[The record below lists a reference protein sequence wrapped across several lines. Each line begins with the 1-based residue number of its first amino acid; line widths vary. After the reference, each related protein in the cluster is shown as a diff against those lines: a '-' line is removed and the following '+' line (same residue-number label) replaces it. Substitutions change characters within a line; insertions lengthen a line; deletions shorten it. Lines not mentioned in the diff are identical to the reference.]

1 MALNTTNLITFKR
14 GTENLLPTS
23 GVIKDAFYLTTDTHR
38 LYIGVDDTH
47 TALLNS
53 AVRVYATIAAL
64 QNDKQYLP
72 VKGDIAYI
80 ENDNNNNLL
89 NALVMY
95 NGTAWIQI
103 NTPFDD
109 SEVKGLITAA
119 TNAANAAQATANA
132 AMPKAG
138 GTFEGAVF
146 GVTPDKT
153 NGNAKALV
161 TKEYVD
167 NAVTGLEIGTY
178 ATTEYVNTE
187 VGKAIG
193 AAANAQSTANTANAT
208 AERAEGKADA
218 NAKTIGTL
226 GEKAADVV
234 SYIDTVKATAD
245 AAAVKSVVDGQISG
259 LDTKIGNTNSA
270 LEGVKTTADNA
281 MPKAGGESFGA
292 AVSYAEGVTPTDNAH
307 LTTKSYV
314 DGAVNDAKTELI
326 GGATKTTLK
335 AIEDAHTTDIGNI
348 NSQIAEI
355 KGNMDSLANVMN
367 FIGVSLTDP
376 LSENGPTFTNLDN
389 YEAEIGDVIL
399 FDQEEYVYD
408 GSKWVKFGA
417 ASADTAAIAALEN
430 RIKTNEDNIGLND
443 KDIADLQAADATIN
457 SNIEAVSK
465 VANAAAKQSDFTT
478 YVTNNDAALKVVAD
492 KVNHETTGLAKTYDL
507 ASKAATQTALT
518 NEVTARENA
527 VKEVVDQL
535 TWGSF

>member
-53 AVRVYATIAAL
+53 AVKVYATIADL

-80 ENDNNNNLL
+80 ESDNNNSFL

-109 SEVKGLITAA
+109 TEVKELITAA
-119 TNAANAAQATANA
+119 TNAANAAQATAKA
-132 AMPKAG
+132 AMPKTG
-138 GTFEGAVF
+138 GTFTGEVL
-146 GVTPDKT
+146 GVTPNKT
-153 NGNAKALV
+153 SGNAKALT

-167 NAVTGLEIGTY
+167 EAVSGLTGGVY
-178 ATTEYVNTE
+178 ATKKYVDGE
-187 VGKAIG
+187 VGKAT
-193 AAANAQSTANTANAT
+193 AAAGNAQSTANTAKTT

-234 SYIDTVKATAD
+234 SYIDAVKATAD
-245 AAAVKSVVDGQISG
+245 AAAVKSVVDGQIGG
-259 LDTKIGNTNSA
+259 LDTKITNTNTV
-270 LEGVKTTADNA
+270 LNGVKETAEAA
-281 MPKAGGESFGA
+281 MPKAGGNFTGDTLTKK
-292 AVSYAEGVTPTDNAH
+292 GVAIA
-307 LTTKSYV
+307 TTEDV
-314 DGAVNDAKTELI
+314 EAAKTALV
-326 GGATKTTLK
+326 GGATSKTLK
-335 AIEDAHTTDIGNI
+335 AIEDAHATDMGNI

-367 FIGVSLTDP
+367 FIGVSSTDP
-376 LSENGPTFTNLDN
+376 LGENGPTFTNLDN

-399 FDQEEYVYD
+399 FEQEEYVYD

-417 ASADTAAIAALEN
+417 ASADTAAIAALEA
-430 RIKTNEDNIGLND
+430 RIKANEDNIVLND
-443 KDIADLQAADATIN
+443 KDIADLQKADANIN
-457 SNIEAVSK
+457 SKINGVEAT
-465 VANAAAKQSDFTT
+465 ANAAAKNSDFQN
-478 YVTNNDAALKVVAD
+478 YVTTNNAALKEVAD
-492 KVNHETTGLAKTYDL
+492 KVNHETTGLAETYDL

>member
-1 MALNTTNLITFKR
+1 MALDTTKLITFKK
-14 GTENLLPTS
+14 GLESALPKTGAIEN
-23 GVIKDAFYLTTDTHR
+23 GFYLTTDTNR
-38 LYIGVDDTH
+38 LYIGTAKGT

-53 AVRVYATIAAL
+53 AVKVYDKVSDLMNDSREHTAT
-64 QNDKQYLP
+64 DSQYKPQL
-72 VKGDIAYI
+72 GDVAFVQKA
-80 ENDNNNNLL
+80 NDNETSL

-95 NGTAWIQI
+95 NGTTWVQI
-103 NTPFDD
+103 NTPYND
-109 SEVKGLITAA
+109 EGIRNLITAA
-119 TNAANAAQATANA
+119 TNTANA

-138 GTFEGAVF
+138 GTFTGIVL
-146 GVTPDKT
+146 GQTPDK
-153 NGNAKALV
+153 NSGNAKALV

-167 NAVTGLEIGTY
+167 AAVTGLEIGDY
-178 ATTEYVNTE
+178 ATKKYVDQE
-187 VGKAIG
+187 VGKATQ
-193 AAANAQSTANTANAT
+193 AANIANTAAGNAQSIANSAKTI

-234 SYIDTVKATAD
+234 SYIDAVKATAD
-245 AAAVKSVVDGQISG
+245 AAAVKSVVDGQIGG
-259 LDTKIGNTNSA
+259 LDTKITNTNTV
-270 LEGVKTTADNA
+270 LNGVKETAEAA
-281 MPKAGGESFGA
+281 MPKAGGNFTGDTLTKK
-292 AVSYAEGVTPTDNAH
+292 GVAIA
-307 LTTKSYV
+307 TTEDV
-314 DGAVNDAKTELI
+314 EAAKTALV
-326 GGATKTTLK
+326 GGATSKTLK
-335 AIEDAHTTDIGNI
+335 AIEDAHATDMGNI

-376 LSENGPTFTNLDN
+376 LGENGPTFTNLDN

-417 ASADTAAIAALEN
+417 ASADTAAIAALEA
-430 RIKTNEDNIGLND
+430 RIKANEDNIVLND
-443 KDIADLQAADATIN
+443 KDIADLQKADANIN
-457 SNIEAVSK
+457 SRINGVEAT
-465 VANAAAKQSDFTT
+465 ANAAAKNSDFQN
-478 YVTNNDAALKVVAD
+478 YVTTNNAALKEVAD